1 MWRMRIPIPQQGDD
15 PPDEIPP
22 LAPAPEAEDTLLHSP
37 SSMYPGASSQA
48 LWEDG
53 ERVFYRGWRLGEDG
67 SRRAALFVLPVAGHP
82 SSSTVDRLAHEYALK
97 DELDAAWAVQPLELI
112 REGRKATL
120 VLDDPNGTP
129 LESLL
134 VGPMEL
140 GRFLR
145 LSIAIVRALGG
156 LHQRGLVHKDI
167 KPVNILVNRASGEAR
182 LTGFGVASRLPRE
195 RQAPDP
201 PENIGGTLAYMAP
214 EQTGRMNRS
223 IDSRSDLYSL
233 GIIFYQML
241 AGMLPFSATDPMEW
255 VHCHIARHPAPVDER
270 VSGIPDAVSEIV
282 SKLLAKNAEDRYQ
295 TAAGVE
301 SDLGRCLA
309 RWESLG
315 RIDSF
320 PLGSDDASNRLLI
333 PEKLYGREPEIASL
347 VAAFDRVVTHEK
359 TEVVLISG
367 YSGIGKSSV
376 VNELHKVL
384 VPPRGLFASGKFD
397 QYKRDIPYATLAQ
410 AFQALVRHLLG
421 KSEDEV
427 SQWRRALLDAVGPN
441 GQLMISLIP
450 ELALII
456 GEQPPVPEL
465 PPQEGQNRFQRVFR
479 RFLGVFAR
487 PEHPLLVFLDDL
499 QWLDTATLEMLE
511 HLATHSD
518 VKHLL
523 LVGAYRDNE
532 VGPSHPLR
540 RILGTI
546 RGAGGRLRE
555 TVLSPLSRDAVGQM
569 VADAMHCDRASA
581 RPLAAL
587 IHEKTAGNPFFAI
600 QFLLEL
606 SEEGHL
612 RFDHEKAAWTWD
624 VSRIEEK
631 GFSENVVDL
640 MAVKIG
646 RLSAATQQ
654 ALGQLACLGNTAQ
667 IGTIAL
673 VHGEPEDAIHA
684 ALREAVLAS
693 LILRAENAYRFIHD
707 RVHEAAYG
715 LIPES
720 ERAGAH
726 LRIGRALVAGTAPDI
741 IEDAIFDIV
750 NHLNRGAGLVAAHD
764 ERERI
769 IAFNLI
775 AGKRARS
782 STAYASARNYLT
794 QATALLPADAW
805 TRRYDQAF
813 ELYLLLS
820 ECEYLVGNFETADA
834 LFEML
839 LGRASSDLLRVK
851 VHCLRIKLYEV
862 SGKYDRGL
870 EVALNALRAFG
881 VAFPNGEQEVEA
893 AIDVQLRNLPINLAG
908 RAIGDLVE
916 APVVSDPVKGAIID
930 LLVDAIPCAYIA
942 WPPLFPLVT
951 LEAVNRSIRDGSTDQ
966 SSYAYGVFALALV
979 SHVGDIDSAFQFSEM
994 SLRLNDRFGNSR
1006 LRGTLLHLH
1015 GDHVNFWKRHLATG
1029 LPILE
1034 QAFAACLEVGDLVY
1048 AGFLAFQTVW
1058 HLFEKGDALA
1068 DVLASSTRY
1077 AAFARQS
1084 RNDAVYET
1092 IRLEQRFVA
1101 SLQGQTK
1108 DPLSFDDG
1116 GFDEA
1121 ASLAAVT
1128 RAAFGCGIVF
1138 YHIMKQIIAV
1148 LYGRYDEAISAAEH
1162 AEPVLGAAMAM
1173 PIEASFHFFHA
1184 LTLTALYPAAPKI
1197 EQEQYRRLLAEK
1209 VRKLEGWARH
1219 SPENFGNR
1227 RALVLA
1233 EIARVE
1239 GREVEA
1245 MRLYEES
1252 IRSAHENGFVQNEAI
1267 ASEAAGRFYL
1277 AAGLETN
1284 GYAHLRNARACFAA
1298 WGADGKVRQLDAQH
1312 RRLAAAEGHPHGS
1325 AMETAIARLDVTTVV
1340 KASQAV
1346 SSEIELAKLIRR
1358 LMTVALENAGADR
1371 GLLILPR
1378 KDDYE
1383 VAAVAE
1389 VRGGEIVLRDEGLSG
1404 PAAPD
1409 SIIRYAIRTHE
1420 SVILDDASK
1429 AGPFAVDDYIVRH
1442 RPRSIFCLP
1451 LVRQTAVA
1459 GVLYLENTLTS
1470 HAFTPER
1477 TALLSLL
1484 ASQLAISLE
1493 NTRLYSD
1500 LQAREAKIRR
1510 LVDANVIGITITD
1523 LEGQMVEANDAFLA
1537 MIGYDRAALISGHLR
1552 WTDLTPAEWHDVT
1565 HRAIAELR
1573 RTGSFQPYEKE
1584 FLRKDGA
1591 RVPVLVGGAA
1601 FGEPREQ
1608 AVAFVVDLTE
1618 RKRAEE
1624 ALRGL
1629 EAELAHMNRLSIM
1642 GELAASLAHEITQP
1656 IASARNNARAAL
1668 NFLRRKSPRL
1678 DEVGEAL
1685 DCVVGDA
1692 DRAGA
1697 ILDRIRDHIKK
1708 APPREQAFELNDA
1721 VNEVLDLART
1731 AIAKNEVT
1739 VQTRLAERLAPVQ
1752 GDRVQLQQVLLN
1764 LILNAI
1770 EAIGDIEEGPRNLS
1784 ISTEKNE
1791 ADDFLVAVRDSGPG
1805 IDADHLERVFEA
1817 FYTTKPSGVGMGLS
1831 ICRSIIAAHGGRLW
1845 AEANQPRGAVFRF
1858 TLPRAG
1864 RDLRNA
1870 GGEARRPVEPH
1881 EGSGSDPAHQRAFE
1895 GSR

>member
-1 MWRMRIPIPQQGDD
+1 MT
-15 PPDEIPP
+15 PP
-22 LAPAPEAEDTLLHSP
+22 LLNSVARDDTGS
-37 SSMYPGASSQA
+37 GI
-48 LWEDG
+48 LWQDG
-53 ERVFYRGWRLGEDG
+53 ERAFYRGWHLGDDG
-67 SRRAALFVLPVAGHP
+67 NRCAVLVVLPVGGHP
-82 SSSTVDRLAHEYALK
+82 PTSIVDRLAHEYGLK
-97 DELDAAWAVQPLELI
+97 DELDGAWAVRPLEFL
-112 REGRKATL
+112 RDGRRATL
-120 VLDDPNGTP
+120 VLEDPGGGP
-129 LESLL
+129 LERLL
-134 VGPMEL
+134 GEPLEVGA
-140 GRFLR
+140 FLH
-145 LSIAIVRALGG
+145 LAIGIVRALSG

-167 KPVNILVNRASGEAR
+167 KPANILVNRASGEVR
-182 LTGFGVASRLPRE
+182 LTGFGIASRFPRE

-223 IDSRSDLYSL
+223 IDSRSDLYSI
-233 GIIFYQML
+233 GVVFYQML
-241 AGMLPFSATDPMEW
+241 TGALPFSATDPMEW
-255 VHCHIARHPAPVDER
+255 VHCHIARHPAPVNER
-270 VSGIPDAVSEIV
+270 ANGIPDAVSDIV
-282 SKLLAKNAEDRYQ
+282 SKLLAKNAEGRYQ

-301 SDLGRCLA
+301 SDLERCLA
-309 RWESLG
+309 EWESFG
-315 RIDSF
+315 QIRSF
-320 PLGSDDASNRLLI
+320 PLGADDASNRLLI
-333 PEKLYGREPEIASL
+333 PEKLYGREPEIESL
-347 VAAFDRVVTHEK
+347 VAAFDRVVAGGK

-384 VPPRGLFASGKFD
+384 VPPRGVFASGKFD

-410 AFQALVRHLLG
+410 AFQGLVRQLLS
-421 KSEDEV
+421 KSDEEI
-427 SQWRRALLDAVGPN
+427 SQWRGALLDAVGQN
-441 GQLMISLIP
+441 GQLMINLIP

-487 PEHPLLVFLDDL
+487 PEHPLLAFLDDL

-511 HLATHSD
+511 HLATHSE

-540 RILGTI
+540 RILGAI
-546 RGAGGRLRE
+546 RGAGGRVLE
-555 TVLSPLSRDAVGQM
+555 TVLSPLSHDAVEQM
-569 VADAMHCDRASA
+569 VADALHCDRVSA

-587 IHEKTAGNPFFAI
+587 INEKTEGNPFFAI
-600 QFLLEL
+600 QFLMEL

-624 VSRIEEK
+624 VSRIQEK
-631 GFSENVVDL
+631 GFSQNVVDL

-646 RLSAATQQ
+646 RLSVPTQQ

-673 VHGEPEDAIHA
+673 VHGESENTIHT
-684 ALREAVLAS
+684 ALREAVLAG
-693 LILRAENAYRFIHD
+693 LVLRAETAYKFIHD

-726 LRIGRALVAGTAPDI
+726 LRIGRALAIETTPDTI
-741 IEDAIFDIV
+741 GDAIFDVV
-750 NHLNRGAGLVAAHD
+750 NHLNRGAGLIEARD

-782 STAYASARNYLT
+782 STAYASARNYLM

-805 TRRYDQAF
+805 TQRYDQAF

-820 ECEYLVGNFETADA
+820 ECEYLIGNFETADT

-881 VAFPNGEQEVEA
+881 VVFPDAGPDVEA
-893 AIDVQLRNLPINLAG
+893 AVNAQLRNLPINLGG

-916 APVVSDPVKGAIID
+916 APVVADPVKGAIID

-942 WPPLFPLVT
+942 RPPLFPLVT

-994 SLRLNDRFGNSR
+994 SLRLNDRFNNSR

-1058 HLFEKGDALA
+1058 HLFEKGDALSE
-1068 DVLASSTRY
+1068 VLSSSTRY
-1077 AAFARQS
+1077 AAFAQQS
-1084 RNDAVYET
+1084 RNEAVYET
-1092 IRLEQRFVA
+1092 IRLEQRFIA
-1101 SLQGQTK
+1101 SLQGTTK
-1108 DPLSFDDG
+1108 DPLCFDDH
-1116 GFDEA
+1116 GFDEG
-1121 ASLAAVT
+1121 ASLAVIT
-1128 RAAFGCGIVF
+1128 KAAFGCGIVF
-1138 YHIMKQIIAV
+1138 YHIMKQIVAV
-1148 LYGRYDEAISAAEH
+1148 LYGRYDDAMSAARH

-1173 PIEASFHFFHA
+1173 PIEASYHFFHA
-1184 LTLTALYPAAPKI
+1184 LTLTALYPAVSKS
-1197 EQEQYRRLLAEK
+1197 EQEHYRGLLDDK
-1209 VRKLEGWARH
+1209 VKKLESWAKH
-1219 SPENFGNR
+1219 SPKNYRNR

-1233 EIARVE
+1233 EIARID
-1239 GREVEA
+1239 GRESDA
-1245 MRLYEES
+1245 MRLYEEA
-1252 IRSAHENGFVQNEAI
+1252 IRSARKNGFLQNEAI
-1267 ASEAAGRFYL
+1267 ASEAAGDFYL
-1277 AAGLETN
+1277 VAGLETN
-1284 GYAHLRNARACFAA
+1284 GYAHLRRARACFAL
-1298 WGADGKVRQLDAQH
+1298 WGAEGKVRQLDE
-1312 RRLAAAEGHPHGS
+1312 RYPRLASAEDDPRGDT
-1325 AMETAIARLDVTTVV
+1325 METAIQRLDVTTVV

-1346 SSEIELAKLIRR
+1346 SSEIELAKLIKR
-1358 LMTVALENAGADR
+1358 LMTVALENVGADR

-1378 KDDYE
+1378 NDDYE
-1383 VAAVAE
+1383 VEAVAE
-1389 VRGGEIVLRDEGLSG
+1389 VRGGEIVLCQEALSS

-1409 SIIRYAIRTHE
+1409 SLIRYVIRTQE

-1429 AGPFAVDDYIVRH
+1429 ASPFAVDDYVVRH
-1442 RPRSIFCLP
+1442 RPRSVFCLP

-1470 HAFTPER
+1470 HAFTPDR

-1500 LQAREAKIRR
+1500 LREREAKIRR

-1523 LEGQMVEANDAFLA
+1523 IEGQMVEANDAFLR
-1537 MIGYDRAALISGHLR
+1537 MIDYDRAALIAGHLR
-1552 WTDLTPAEWHDVT
+1552 WTDLTPPEWHDVT
-1565 HRAIAELR
+1565 LRAIAELR
-1573 RTGSFQPYEKE
+1573 RAGSFQPYEKE
-1584 FLRKDGA
+1584 FLRKDGS

-1601 FGEPREQ
+1601 FGERREQ

-1618 RKRAEE
+1618 RKRAQA
-1624 ALRGL
+1624 ALREL
-1629 EAELAHMNRLSIM
+1629 ETDLVHMNRMSIM
-1642 GELAASLAHEITQP
+1642 GELAGSLAHEITQP
-1656 IASARNNARAAL
+1656 IATARNNARAAV
-1668 NFLRRKSPRL
+1668 NFLNQQPPKL

-1708 APPREQAFELNDA
+1708 APPRKQEFDLNDA

-1731 AIAKNEVT
+1731 AIAKNGVA
-1739 VQTRLAERLAPVQ
+1739 VQTRLAEQLAPVQ

-1764 LILNAI
+1764 LILNAA
-1770 EAIGDIEEGPRNLS
+1770 EAIGDIETGPRDLS
-1784 ISTEKNE
+1784 ISTEKNG
-1791 ADDFLVAVRDSGPG
+1791 AGDVLVAVRDSGPG
-1805 IDADHLERVFEA
+1805 IGAEHFERVFEA
-1817 FYTTKPSGVGMGLS
+1817 FYTTKPSGIGMGLS
-1831 ICRSIIAAHGGRLW
+1831 ICRSIITAHGGRLW
-1845 AEANQPRGAVFRF
+1845 AEANQPRGAAFQF
-1858 TLPRAG
+1858 TLPGAGGASEMLGRSLAG
-1864 RDLRNA
+1864 R
-1870 GGEARRPVEPH
+1870 
-1881 EGSGSDPAHQRAFE
+1881 
-1895 GSR
+1895 